1 MSLMKKSAQKARAQA
16 CCLLPTYSADTFG
29 VCSALFELG
38 GMVVIHD
45 PSGCNSTYTTHD
57 EPRWYDTDSLI
68 FISAMNEYD
77 AILGRDDRLLQNL
90 IETVRAER
98 PRFLCL
104 IPSQI
109 AYLIATDLQAIARAV
124 ERATGVPSFTL
135 PTNSMHDAERG
146 IYLALEEIARRI
158 PPSSARTGGSRLRV
172 NVLGA
177 TPLDFPLAGT
187 RQSLA
192 DFFVQADATL
202 QSCWAMDCTYEELCT
217 AAAADVS
224 LVISY
229 GGLGAAR
236 VLQERFGIPYVIG
249 APIGPLKAPLAD
261 ALHEVAHHAARR
273 ASFRRS
279 GSDTPAHLSMTTTI
293 TTPPNVQQI
302 LNTKKYP
309 ADKSAA
315 SEKEYT
321 WPQSLL
327 PLMHAG
333 GSSAPNA
340 PATSII
346 GEGIFA
352 ASLAAALHAA
362 DGRNARLIVPT
373 AHAPQLLPP
382 GTITCPSETAL
393 IAMLADTAVLLAD
406 PLYQA
411 LCPPDLPFLPLPHTA
426 CSGRLYEAQQR
437 NLLDDAAFS
446 ALLKELRYKAPLQ
459 NYGKESP

>member
-109 AYLIATDLQAIARAV
+109 AYLIATDLQAIARA
-124 ERATGVPSFTL
+124 
-135 PTNSMHDAERG
+135 RG

-158 PPSSARTGGSRLRV
+158 PLSSARTGGSRLRV

-192 DFFVQADATL
+192 DFLVQADATL

-261 ALHEVAHHAARR
+261 ALHEAAHHAARR

-293 TTPPNVQQI
+293 TTSPNVQQI

-315 SEKEYT
+315 SEKEYI

-327 PLMHAG
+327 PLMHAEG
-333 GSSAPNA
+333 SAPDA
-340 PATSII
+340 PATCII

-352 ASLAAALHAA
+352 ASLTAALQAA

-382 GTITCPSETAL
+382 GTTTCPSETAL
-393 IAMLADTAVLLAD
+393 IAMLANAAALLAD

-446 ALLKELRYKAPLQ
+446 ALLEELRYKAPLQ

>member
-124 ERATGVPSFTL
+124 ERTTGVPSFTL

-158 PPSSARTGGSRLRV
+158 PPSSTRTGSSPLRV
-172 NVLGA
+172 NVLGV

-187 RQSLA
+187 RHSLA
-192 DFFVQADATL
+192 DFLAHADATL

-224 LVISY
+224 LVVSY
-229 GGLGAAR
+229 GGLGAAH

-249 APIGPLKAPLAD
+249 VPIGPRKAPLAD
-261 ALHEVAHHAARR
+261 ALHEAAHHAARR
-273 ASFRRS
+273 ASSRRS
-279 GSDTPAHLSMTTTI
+279 DSDTPTRLSMTTTI

-309 ADKSAA
+309 VDKSAS
-315 SEKEYT
+315 SEKEDI

-327 PLMHAG
+327 PLMHAEG
-333 GSSAPNA
+333 SAPDA
-340 PATSII
+340 PATCII
-346 GEGIFA
+346 GESIFA
-352 ASLAAALHAA
+352 ASLAAALQAA

-393 IAMLADTAVLLAD
+393 IAMLADAAALLAD

-446 ALLKELRYKAPLQ
+446 ALLEELRYKAPLQ

>member
-1 MSLMKKSAQKARAQA
+1 MSLMKKSAQKACAQA
-16 CCLLPTYSADTFG
+16 CCLLPTYSTDTFG

-124 ERATGVPSFTL
+124 ERTTGVPSFTL

-158 PPSSARTGGSRLRV
+158 PPSSTRTGSSPLRV
-172 NVLGA
+172 NVLGV

-187 RQSLA
+187 RHSLA
-192 DFFVQADATL
+192 DFLAHADATL
-202 QSCWAMDCTYEELCT
+202 QSCWAMYCTYEELCT

-224 LVISY
+224 LVVSY
-229 GGLGAAR
+229 GGLGAAH

-249 APIGPLKAPLAD
+249 VPIGPRKAPLAD

-273 ASFRRS
+273 ASSRRS
-279 GSDTPAHLSMTTTI
+279 DSDTPTRLSMTTTI

-309 ADKSAA
+309 ADKSAS
-315 SEKEYT
+315 SEKEYI

-333 GSSAPNA
+333 GSAPDA
-340 PATSII
+340 PATCII
-346 GEGIFA
+346 GESIFA
-352 ASLAAALHAA
+352 ASLAAALQAA

-393 IAMLADTAVLLAD
+393 IAMLADAAALLAD

-446 ALLKELRYKAPLQ
+446 ALLEELRYKAPLQ

>member
-77 AILGRDDRLLQNL
+77 AILGRDDRLLSNL

-109 AYLIATDLQAIARAV
+109 AYLIATDLRAIARAV
-124 ERATGVPSFTL
+124 ERATGIPSFTL

-158 PPSSARTGGSRLRV
+158 PPSSARTGSSRLRV
-172 NVLGA
+172 NVLGV

-192 DFFVQADATL
+192 DFLAQADATL

-217 AAAADVS
+217 AAAADAS
-224 LVISY
+224 LVVSY

-249 APIGPLKAPLAD
+249 APIGPLKAPLAA
-261 ALHEVAHHAARR
+261 ALRETARHPSCRAQSGASANASTGVRAAAFAESGASDFRQAALLRGPSAAR
-273 ASFRRS
+273 SWE
-279 GSDTPAHLSMTTTI
+279 DM
-293 TTPPNVQQI
+293 
-302 LNTKKYP
+302 
-309 ADKSAA
+309 
-315 SEKEYT
+315 
-321 WPQSLL
+321 WPEALL
-327 PLMHAG
+327 PLLRADSN
-333 GSSAPNA
+333 GSSVSAVRIVGE
-340 PATSII
+340 SILT
-346 GEGIFA
+346 
-352 ASLAAALHAA
+352 ASLAAALQAA
-362 DGRNARLIVPT
+362 GGRHARLIVPVS
-373 AHAPQLLPP
+373 HERCLLPP
-382 GTITCPSETAL
+382 DACVFPTETAL
-393 IAMLADTAVLLAD
+393 TAELAHSPALLAD
-406 PLYQA
+406 PLYRA
-411 LCPPDLPFLPLPHTA
+411 LCPPDLPLLPLPHTA
-426 CSGRLYEAQQR
+426 CSGRIYEAQQR
-437 NLLDDAAFS
+437 DLLDDEVFS
-446 ALLKELRYKAPLQ
+446 ALLRELRQNVPLQ
-459 NYGKESP
+459 ND

>member
-124 ERATGVPSFTL
+124 ERTTGVPSFTL

-158 PPSSARTGGSRLRV
+158 PPSSTRTGSSPLRV
-172 NVLGA
+172 NVLGV

-187 RQSLA
+187 RHSLA
-192 DFFVQADATL
+192 DFLAHADATL

-224 LVISY
+224 LVVSY

-249 APIGPLKAPLAD
+249 VPIGPRKAPLAD
-261 ALHEVAHHAARR
+261 ALHEAAHHAARR
-273 ASFRRS
+273 ASSRRS
-279 GSDTPAHLSMTTTI
+279 DSDTPTRLSMTTTI

-309 ADKSAA
+309 ADKSAS
-315 SEKEYT
+315 SEKEYI
-321 WPQSLL
+321 WPQALL
-327 PLMHAG
+327 PLMHAEG
-333 GSSAPNA
+333 SAPDA
-340 PATSII
+340 PATCII

-352 ASLAAALHAA
+352 ASLAAALQAA

>member
-1 MSLMKKSAQKARAQA
+1 MSLMKKSAQKARVQA

-77 AILGRDDRLLQNL
+77 AILGRDDRLLSNL
-90 IETVRAER
+90 IKAVRAER

-124 ERATGVPSFTL
+124 ERTTGVPSFTL

-158 PPSSARTGGSRLRV
+158 PPSSTRTGISPLRV
-172 NVLGA
+172 NVLGV

-187 RQSLA
+187 RHSLA
-192 DFFVQADATL
+192 DFLAHADATL

-224 LVISY
+224 LVVSY

-249 APIGPLKAPLAD
+249 APIGPLKAALAD
-261 ALHEVAHHAARR
+261 ALREAAHHAARR
-273 ASFRRS
+273 VSSRRS
-279 GSDTPAHLSMTTTI
+279 DSDTPTRLSMTTTI

-309 ADKSAA
+309 ADKSAS
-315 SEKEYT
+315 SEKEYI

-333 GSSAPNA
+333 GSAPDA
-340 PATSII
+340 PATCII
-346 GEGIFA
+346 GESIFA
-352 ASLAAALHAA
+352 ASLAAALQAA

-437 NLLDDAAFS
+437 NLLDNAAFS
-446 ALLKELRYKAPLQ
+446 ALLEELRHKAPLQ

>member
-158 PPSSARTGGSRLRV
+158 PPSSARTGSSPLRV
-172 NVLGA
+172 NVLGV

-187 RQSLA
+187 RHSLA
-192 DFFVQADATL
+192 DFLAHADATL

-224 LVISY
+224 LVVSY

-249 APIGPLKAPLAD
+249 VPIGPRKAPLAD
-261 ALHEVAHHAARR
+261 ALHEAAHHAARR
-273 ASFRRS
+273 ASSRRS
-279 GSDTPAHLSMTTTI
+279 DSDTPTRLSMTTTI

-309 ADKSAA
+309 IDKSAS
-315 SEKEYT
+315 SEKEYI

-327 PLMHAG
+327 PLMHAEG
-333 GSSAPNA
+333 SAPDA
-340 PATSII
+340 PATCII
-346 GEGIFA
+346 GESIFA
-352 ASLAAALHAA
+352 ASLTAALQAA

-382 GTITCPSETAL
+382 GTTTCPSETAL
-393 IAMLADTAVLLAD
+393 IAMLANAAALLAD

-446 ALLKELRYKAPLQ
+446 ALLEELRYKAPLQ

>member
-1 MSLMKKSAQKARAQA
+1 MSLMKKSAQKVRAQA

-158 PPSSARTGGSRLRV
+158 PPSSTRTGSSPLRV
-172 NVLGA
+172 NVLGV

-187 RQSLA
+187 RHSLA
-192 DFFVQADATL
+192 DFLAHADATL

-224 LVISY
+224 LVVSY

-249 APIGPLKAPLAD
+249 VPIGPRKAPLAD

-273 ASFRRS
+273 ASSRRS
-279 GSDTPAHLSMTTTI
+279 DSDTPTRLSMTTTI

-309 ADKSAA
+309 VDKSAS
-315 SEKEYT
+315 SEKEYI

-327 PLMHAG
+327 PLMHTEG
-333 GSSAPNA
+333 SAPDA
-340 PATSII
+340 PATCII
-346 GEGIFA
+346 GESIFA
-352 ASLAAALHAA
+352 ASLAAALQAA

-382 GTITCPSETAL
+382 GTTTCPSETAL
-393 IAMLADTAVLLAD
+393 IAMLADAAALLAD

-446 ALLKELRYKAPLQ
+446 TLLEELRYKAPLQ

>member
-124 ERATGVPSFTL
+124 ERTTGVPSFTL

-158 PPSSARTGGSRLRV
+158 PPSSTRTGSSPLRV
-172 NVLGA
+172 NVLGV

-187 RQSLA
+187 RHSLA
-192 DFFVQADATL
+192 DFLAHADATL
-202 QSCWAMDCTYEELCT
+202 QSCWAMYCTYEELCT

-224 LVISY
+224 LVVSY
-229 GGLGAAR
+229 GGLGAAH

-249 APIGPLKAPLAD
+249 VPIGPRKAPLAD

-273 ASFRRS
+273 VSSRRS
-279 GSDTPAHLSMTTTI
+279 DSDTPTRLSMTTTI

-309 ADKSAA
+309 ADKSAS
-315 SEKEYT
+315 SEKEYI

-333 GSSAPNA
+333 GSAPDA
-340 PATSII
+340 PATCII
-346 GEGIFA
+346 GESIFA
-352 ASLAAALHAA
+352 ASLAAALQAA

-393 IAMLADTAVLLAD
+393 IAMLADAAALLAD

-446 ALLKELRYKAPLQ
+446 ALLEELRYKAPLQ

>member
-77 AILGRDDRLLQNL
+77 AILGRDDRLLSNL

-158 PPSSARTGGSRLRV
+158 PPSSARTGSSRLRV
-172 NVLGA
+172 NVLGV

-192 DFFVQADATL
+192 DFLAQADATL

-217 AAAADVS
+217 AAAADAS
-224 LVISY
+224 LVVSY

-249 APIGPLKAPLAD
+249 APIGPLKAPLAA
-261 ALHEVAHHAARR
+261 ALRETARHPSCRAQSGASANASTGIRAAAFAEPGANDFRQAALLRGPSAAR
-273 ASFRRS
+273 SWE
-279 GSDTPAHLSMTTTI
+279 DM
-293 TTPPNVQQI
+293 
-302 LNTKKYP
+302 
-309 ADKSAA
+309 
-315 SEKEYT
+315 
-321 WPQSLL
+321 WPEALL
-327 PLMHAG
+327 PLLRADSD
-333 GSSAPNA
+333 GSSVSAVRIVGE
-340 PATSII
+340 SIL
-346 GEGIFA
+346 A
-352 ASLAAALHAA
+352 ASLAAALQAA
-362 DGRNARLIVPT
+362 GGRHARLIVPVS
-373 AHAPQLLPP
+373 HERCLLPP
-382 GTITCPSETAL
+382 DACVFPTETAL
-393 IAMLADTAVLLAD
+393 TAELAHSPALLAD
-406 PLYQA
+406 PLYRA
-411 LCPPDLPFLPLPHTA
+411 LCPPDLPLLPLPHTA
-426 CSGRLYEAQQR
+426 CSGRIYEAQQR
-437 NLLDDAAFS
+437 DLLDDEVFS
-446 ALLKELRYKAPLQ
+446 ALLRELRQNVPLQ
-459 NYGKESP
+459 ND

>member
-158 PPSSARTGGSRLRV
+158 PPSSTRTGSSPLRV
-172 NVLGA
+172 NVLGV
-177 TPLDFPLAGT
+177 TPLDFLLAGT
-187 RQSLA
+187 RHSLA
-192 DFFVQADATL
+192 DFLAHADATL

-224 LVISY
+224 LVVSY

-249 APIGPLKAPLAD
+249 VPIGPRKAPLAD

-273 ASFRRS
+273 ASSRRS
-279 GSDTPAHLSMTTTI
+279 DSDTPTRLSMTTTI

-309 ADKSAA
+309 ADKSAS
-315 SEKEYT
+315 SEKEYI

-327 PLMHAG
+327 PLMHAEG
-333 GSSAPNA
+333 SAPDA
-340 PATSII
+340 PATCII
-346 GEGIFA
+346 GESIFA
-352 ASLAAALHAA
+352 ASLAAALQAA

-382 GTITCPSETAL
+382 GTTTCPSETAL
-393 IAMLADTAVLLAD
+393 IAMLANAAALLAD

-446 ALLKELRYKAPLQ
+446 ALLEELRYKAPLQ

>member
-77 AILGRDDRLLQNL
+77 AILGRDDRLLSNL

-158 PPSSARTGGSRLRV
+158 PPSSARTGSSRLRV
-172 NVLGA
+172 NVLGV

-192 DFFVQADATL
+192 DFLAQADATL

-217 AAAADVS
+217 AAAADAS
-224 LVISY
+224 LVVSY

-249 APIGPLKAPLAD
+249 APIGPLKAPLAA
-261 ALHEVAHHAARR
+261 ALRETARHPSCRAQSGASANASTGIRAAAFAEPGANDFRQAALLRGPSAAR
-273 ASFRRS
+273 SWE
-279 GSDTPAHLSMTTTI
+279 DM
-293 TTPPNVQQI
+293 
-302 LNTKKYP
+302 
-309 ADKSAA
+309 
-315 SEKEYT
+315 
-321 WPQSLL
+321 WPEALL
-327 PLMHAG
+327 PLLRADSD
-333 GSSAPNA
+333 GSSVSAVRIVGE
-340 PATSII
+340 SIL
-346 GEGIFA
+346 A
-352 ASLAAALHAA
+352 ASLAAALQAA
-362 DGRNARLIVPT
+362 GGRHARLIVPVS
-373 AHAPQLLPP
+373 HERCLLPP
-382 GTITCPSETAL
+382 DACVFPTETAL
-393 IAMLADTAVLLAD
+393 TAELAHSPALLAD
-406 PLYQA
+406 PLYHA
-411 LCPPDLPFLPLPHTA
+411 LCPPDLPLLPLPHAA
-426 CSGRLYEAQQR
+426 CSGRIYEAQQR
-437 NLLDDAAFS
+437 DLLDDEVFS
-446 ALLKELRYKAPLQ
+446 ALLRELRQNVPLQ
-459 NYGKESP
+459 ND

>member
-77 AILGRDDRLLQNL
+77 AILGRDDRLLSNL

-158 PPSSARTGGSRLRV
+158 PPSSARTGSSRLRV
-172 NVLGA
+172 NVLGV

-192 DFFVQADATL
+192 DFLAQADATL

-217 AAAADVS
+217 AAAADAS
-224 LVISY
+224 LVVSY

-249 APIGPLKAPLAD
+249 APIGPLKAPLAA
-261 ALHEVAHHAARR
+261 ALRETARHPSCRAQSGASANASTGVRAAAFAEPGASDLRQAALLRGPSAAR
-273 ASFRRS
+273 SWE
-279 GSDTPAHLSMTTTI
+279 DM
-293 TTPPNVQQI
+293 
-302 LNTKKYP
+302 
-309 ADKSAA
+309 
-315 SEKEYT
+315 
-321 WPQSLL
+321 WPEALL
-327 PLMHAG
+327 PLLRADSDGSGAHAVRIVG
-333 GSSAPNA
+333 E
-340 PATSII
+340 SIL
-346 GEGIFA
+346 A
-352 ASLAAALHAA
+352 ASLAVALQAAG
-362 DGRNARLIVPT
+362 GRHARLIVPVS
-373 AHAPQLLPP
+373 HERCLLPP
-382 GTITCPSETAL
+382 DACVFPTETAL
-393 IAMLADTAVLLAD
+393 TAELAHSPALLAD
-406 PLYQA
+406 PLYRA

-426 CSGRLYEAQQR
+426 CSGRIYEAQQR
-437 NLLDDAAFS
+437 DLLDDDAFS
-446 ALLKELRYKAPLQ
+446 ALLRELQQNVPLQ
-459 NYGKESP
+459 ND

>member
-77 AILGRDDRLLQNL
+77 AILGRDDRLLSNL

-158 PPSSARTGGSRLRV
+158 PPSSARTGSSRLRV
-172 NVLGA
+172 NVLGV

-192 DFFVQADATL
+192 DFLAQADATL

-217 AAAADVS
+217 AAAADAS
-224 LVISY
+224 LVVSY

-249 APIGPLKAPLAD
+249 APIGPLKAPLAA
-261 ALHEVAHHAARR
+261 ALRETARHPSCRAQSGTSANASTGVRAAAFAEPGANDFRQAALLRGPSAAR
-273 ASFRRS
+273 SWE
-279 GSDTPAHLSMTTTI
+279 DM
-293 TTPPNVQQI
+293 
-302 LNTKKYP
+302 
-309 ADKSAA
+309 
-315 SEKEYT
+315 
-321 WPQSLL
+321 WPEALL
-327 PLMHAG
+327 PLLRADSD
-333 GSSAPNA
+333 GSSVSAVRIVGE
-340 PATSII
+340 SIL
-346 GEGIFA
+346 A
-352 ASLAAALHAA
+352 ASLAAALQAA
-362 DGRNARLIVPT
+362 GGRHARLIVPVS
-373 AHAPQLLPP
+373 HERCLLPP
-382 GTITCPSETAL
+382 DACVFPTETAL
-393 IAMLADTAVLLAD
+393 TAELAHSPALLAD
-406 PLYQA
+406 PLYRA
-411 LCPPDLPFLPLPHTA
+411 LCPPDLPLLPLPHTA
-426 CSGRLYEAQQR
+426 CSGRIYEAQQR
-437 NLLDDAAFS
+437 DLLDDEVFS
-446 ALLKELRYKAPLQ
+446 ALLRELRQNVPLQ
-459 NYGKESP
+459 ND

>member
-16 CCLLPTYSADTFG
+16 ACLLPTYSADTFG

-77 AILGRDDRLLQNL
+77 AILGRDDRLLSNL
-90 IETVRAER
+90 IETVRAEK

-109 AYLIATDLQAIARAV
+109 AYLIATDLQAIAREV

-146 IYLALEEIARRI
+146 IYLALEEIARRL
-158 PPSSARTGGSRLRV
+158 PPAARTPSPHPCLRV
-172 NVLGA
+172 NVLGV

-192 DFFVQADATL
+192 DFLAQADATL

-217 AAAADVS
+217 AATADVS

-236 VLQERFGIPYVIG
+236 VLQERFGIPCVIG

-261 ALHEVAHHAARR
+261 ALREAAHHAARR
-273 ASFRRS
+273 ASSRRS
-279 GSDTPAHLSMTTTI
+279 GSDTPARLSMTTTI

-302 LNTKKYP
+302 LNTKKHS

-315 SEKEYT
+315 SKKEYT
-321 WPQSLL
+321 WPQALL
-327 PLMHAG
+327 PLMHAKG
-333 GSSAPNA
+333 SAPDA
-340 PATSII
+340 PATCII
-346 GEGIFA
+346 GESILS
-352 ASLAAALHAA
+352 ASLAAALQAA

-382 GTITCPSETAL
+382 GTTTCPSETAL
-393 IAMLADTAVLLAD
+393 IAMLADAAALLAD

-446 ALLKELRYKAPLQ
+446 ALLEELRYKAPLR
-459 NYGKESP
+459 NH

>member
-77 AILGRDDRLLQNL
+77 AILGRDDRLLSNL

-158 PPSSARTGGSRLRV
+158 PPSSARTGSSRLRV
-172 NVLGA
+172 NVLGV

-192 DFFVQADATL
+192 DFLAQADATL

-217 AAAADVS
+217 AAAADAS
-224 LVISY
+224 LVVSY

-249 APIGPLKAPLAD
+249 APIGPLKAPLAA
-261 ALHEVAHHAARR
+261 ALRETARHPSCRAQSGANANASTGVRAAAFAEPGASDFRQAALLRGPSAAR
-273 ASFRRS
+273 SWE
-279 GSDTPAHLSMTTTI
+279 DM
-293 TTPPNVQQI
+293 
-302 LNTKKYP
+302 
-309 ADKSAA
+309 
-315 SEKEYT
+315 
-321 WPQSLL
+321 WPEALL
-327 PLMHAG
+327 PLLRADSD
-333 GSSAPNA
+333 GSSVSAVRIVGE
-340 PATSII
+340 SIL
-346 GEGIFA
+346 A
-352 ASLAAALHAA
+352 ASLAAALQAA
-362 DGRNARLIVPT
+362 GGRHARLIVPVS
-373 AHAPQLLPP
+373 HERCLLPP
-382 GTITCPSETAL
+382 DACVFPTETAL
-393 IAMLADTAVLLAD
+393 TAELAHSPALLAD
-406 PLYQA
+406 PLYRA

-426 CSGRLYEAQQR
+426 CSGRIYEAQQR
-437 NLLDDAAFS
+437 DLLDDEVFS
-446 ALLKELRYKAPLQ
+446 ALLRELRQNVPLQ
-459 NYGKESP
+459 ND